1 MNISCLDPLCMCWHL
16 PNFLSLHSNQG
27 CLVLNSLAWLSLH
40 KAGQELSAVSSSET
54 RRYKHCVLF
63 VTTHTHTHAVS
74 KLSLCSFRYCI
85 TVHSSVFSLMFMNV
99 TYLRAEQPVS
109 HCCSHDNGLLAKRW
123 VGTGDVQRA
132 RVCKLVNERA
142 ELKVGQLLTEFR
154 LLVLVLASA
163 HSSLIVLEKSIEK
176 PADGGG
182 LCTEGR
188 YNIFKNTN
196 NPLLC

>member
-1 MNISCLDPLCMCWHL
+1 MCSVCDHT
-16 PNFLSLHSNQG
+16 HT
-27 CLVLNSLAWLSLH
+27 H
-40 KAGQELSAVSSSET
+40 T
-54 RRYKHCVLF
+54 HTY
-63 VTTHTHTHAVS
+63 THTHTHAVS

-142 ELKVGQLLTEFR
+142 ELKVGQLLTMTEFR

-176 PADGGG
+176 PTDGSG